1 MKISVI
7 IPVLREEAVINRA
20 IERIRAVD
28 RAVEIVV
35 VDGDPQEGTLRAVT
49 CAEALLVASEAGRGR
64 QMNEGARAAGGDIL
78 VFLHADTV
86 LPGNAFRSISS
97 AMMSR
102 RFVGGA
108 FDLAIDGQG
117 VIFRLIE
124 WAASLRSRLTRIPY
138 GDQALFLRRDY
149 FMRIGGYRDIPL
161 MEDVDLMRRVK
172 ARGDRICIIRGKA
185 RTSARRWEQE
195 GVLRCTLRNWTILAL
210 YLLGVPPRRLVKWYP
225 S

>member
-7 IPVLREEAVINRA
+7 IPVLREEAIINRA

-35 VDGDPQEGTLRAVT
+35 VDGDPQGRTLQAVI
-49 CAEALLVASEAGRGR
+49 CGQALLLASEAGRGR

-78 VFLHADTV
+78 VFLHADTE
-86 LPGNAFRSISS
+86 LPANAFGSISS
-97 AMMSR
+97 AMMNGR
-102 RFVGGA
+102 LKGGA

-117 VIFRLIE
+117 VIYRLIE
-124 WAASLRSRLTRIPY
+124 WVASLRSRLTRIPY

-149 FMRIGGYRDIPL
+149 FMEIGGYRDMPL
-161 MEDVDLMRRVK
+161 MEDVDLMRRLK
-172 ARGDRICIIRGKA
+172 AGGDRICIIRGKA
-185 RTSARRWEQE
+185 KTSARRWEQE
-195 GVLRCTLRNWTILAL
+195 GVLRCTLRNWAILVL
-210 YLLGVPPRRLVKWYP
+210 YLLGVSPEKLVKWYP